1 MRLTV
6 TLGWLVWT
14 RLPPLA
20 MLWSLLWRLGS
31 LWLIIQNVVSKGC
44 RNKSMGYPM
53 VKPHDPIVMSFDSVL
68 KFQGTKVLHIEFS
81 LHEAKS
87 LELKVGVPT
96 PCVVR
101 GAPTRI
107 TWFRSVRW
115 CLAVGLACG
124 DQRRLMGSGSALE
137 VVLHDYALYK
147 STFTLLYF
155 TTPRSLA
162 VFSNTTFCTATLSSR
177 SPRICLFIAVCRLVR
192 QFCHKHSQT
201 HLMLSTTCKIL

>member
-1 MRLTV
+1 MPYVYCLSQIAQHTHRNGAKLSSPSINYDSVINETDSHTWMTGVNQTPSLRYAMVTV
-6 TLGWLVWT
+6 VTVRFPVT
-14 RLPPLA
+14 YHV
-20 MLWSLLWRLGS
+20 
-31 LWLIIQNVVSKGC
+31 QNVVSKGC

-107 TWFRSVRW
+107 TWFRSVR
-115 CLAVGLACG
+115 
-124 DQRRLMGSGSALE
+124 
-137 VVLHDYALYK
+137 
-147 STFTLLYF
+147 
-155 TTPRSLA
+155 
-162 VFSNTTFCTATLSSR
+162 
-177 SPRICLFIAVCRLVR
+177 
-192 QFCHKHSQT
+192 
-201 HLMLSTTCKIL
+201 